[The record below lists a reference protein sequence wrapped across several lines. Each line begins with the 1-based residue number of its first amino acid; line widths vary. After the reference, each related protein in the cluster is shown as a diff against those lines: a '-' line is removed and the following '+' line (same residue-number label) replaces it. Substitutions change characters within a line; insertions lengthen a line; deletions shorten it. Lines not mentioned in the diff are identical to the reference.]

1 MSQYTGG
8 KKGHGSIKVLEIA
21 TYYLNGPDHHL
32 WMPPKP
38 KTYLSEDVFSSK
50 TSLPL
55 TIFRDSVET
64 NLEISLGEKEV
75 KNERLVC

>member
-1 MSQYTGG
+1 M
-8 KKGHGSIKVLEIA
+8 A
-21 TYYLNGPDHHL
+21 
-32 WMPPKP
+32 PKQ

-64 NLEISLGEKEV
+64 KLEISLGEKEV